1 MFRKLFS
8 IVFVSFFSFG
18 VFAQD
23 LSSFMEYS
31 KRLLNDGISLYF
43 SDSQTAKPIKGLEI
57 HLESED
63 SDFEETATTDRKG
76 FATFSDLDDG
86 EYIVTINSD
95 IYVEEEF
102 YLEILA
108 GIPLTWRFSVTKA
121 PESGSLRIVLDW
133 GESPRDLDLHLEQ
146 SGGYHIS
153 YRSSRTAAD
162 GSAWLD
168 VDCISGYGPET
179 ITVGK
184 WTRGKVYTVYV
195 VDYSDRGR
203 THSDALSKSGAT
215 ARVYNENGLV
225 KSFSVPS
232 GNGNR
237 WDICTIKN
245 GEVTD
250 AGTISEL
257 Y

>member
-1 MFRKLFS
+1 MLKKMIS
-8 IVFVSFFSFG
+8 VVFVSLFSFCL
-18 VFAQD
+18 FSED
-23 LSSFMEYS
+23 LSSLMEYS
-31 KRLLNDGISLYF
+31 KRLMKKEVSLYFIDSQSGEPIMGLEVFVDGAMECDELYAITDKKGYASFPKLNDG
-43 SDSQTAKPIKGLEI
+43 
-57 HLESED
+57 
-63 SDFEETATTDRKG
+63 
-76 FATFSDLDDG
+76 
-86 EYIVTINSD
+86 EYTVVINSAE
-95 IYVEEEF
+95 YVKECF
-102 YLEILA
+102 QFNVV
-108 GIPLTWRFSVTKA
+108 GGFPLTWRFSVTKV

-153 YRSSRTAAD
+153 YRDSRTAAD

-215 ARVYNENGLV
+215 VRVYNENGLV

-232 GNGNR
+232 GFGNR

>member
-1 MFRKLFS
+1 MYKRIISVFFF
-8 IVFVSFFSFG
+8 VFVSS
-18 VFAQD
+18 VIFAFD
-23 LSSFMEYS
+23 VKTFMGYS
-31 KRLLNDGISLYF
+31 DHMMNDEISLYF

-133 GESPRDLDLHLEQ
+133 GENPRDLDLHLEQ

-153 YRSSRTAAD
+153 YRDSRTAAD

-195 VDYSDRGR
+195 VDYTDRSR
-203 THSDALSKSGAT
+203 TYSDALSKSGAT
-215 ARVYNENGLV
+215 VRVYNENGLV